1 MKKSFAV
8 VFAISILLSFVAC
21 GKENTETSSKIQ
33 SKTESKISSNAEPNL
48 ESKAESKISSNAEPN
63 LESKAESKI
72 SSNAEPNLESKAE
85 SKHDKLS
92 ANSVSNKTKIP
103 ETNIT
108 FDSNYAFLGN
118 SLFGDLDEYE
128 LVDNADVYSYIGM
141 NVATVFDQKLD
152 KHKKPMLDE
161 MLSKDYKT
169 IFIMFGMNEVGWSYP
184 DIFTDDYAEL
194 VDEIHSKLPDAKI
207 YLLSITPITQS
218 LEAKGEDGMNS
229 EAIAKFN
236 KLIQKVAKEHN
247 ASYLNVNSYLKNEY
261 GFLDENDSPD
271 GCHLQPNAYLRMV
284 NAIKYLIL

>member
-21 GKENTETSSKIQ
+21 GNENTETSSKIQ

-207 YLLSITPITQS
+207 YLLSITPITQLTPFS
-218 LEAKGEDGMNS
+218 SPRRYRGNGQTPCCPPCGRS
-229 EAIAKFN
+229 EIRPSSG
-236 KLIQKVAKEHN
+236 L
-247 ASYLNVNSYLKNEY
+247 
-261 GFLDENDSPD
+261 SPS
-271 GCHLQPNAYLRMV
+271 CRYSQ
-284 NAIKYLIL
+284 

>member
-8 VFAISILLSFVAC
+8 VFAISILLSFVGC

-33 SKTESKISSNAEPNL
+33 SKTESKISSNAESNPESKTESKMSYNAESNL
-48 ESKAESKISSNAEPN
+48 ESKAESKMSSNAESNP
-63 LESKAESKI
+63 ESKAESKI

-92 ANSVSNKTKIP
+92 ADSVSNKTKIP

-194 VDEIHSKLPDAKI
+194 
-207 YLLSITPITQS
+207 
-218 LEAKGEDGMNS
+218 GEDGMNS

-261 GFLDENDSPD
+261 GFLDEDDSPD

>member
-1 MKKSFAV
+1 MKKSLAIIFAM
-8 VFAISILLSFVAC
+8 SILFSLVGC
-21 GKENTETSSKIQ
+21 DKENTENISSDTTSKIQ
-33 SKTESKISSNAEPNL
+33 SETESKAISESESKTESKTESKVISKS
-48 ESKAESKISSNAEPN
+48 ESKPELKAESKS
-63 LESKAESKI
+63 
-72 SSNAEPNLESKAE
+72 
-85 SKHDKLS
+85 DKLP
-92 ANSVSNKTKIP
+92 ADNVSNKTKIP

-108 FDSNYAFLGN
+108 FDSSYAFLGN
-118 SLFGDLDEYE
+118 SLFGDLDEYK

-194 VDEIHSKLPDAKI
+194 VDEIHTKLPDAKI

-247 ASYLNVNSYLKNEY
+247 ASYLDVNSYLKNEY
-261 GFLDENDSPD
+261 GFLDEDDSPD

-284 NAIKYLIL
+284 EAMKYLIS

>member
-8 VFAISILLSFVAC
+8 VFAISILLSFVGC

-33 SKTESKISSNAEPNL
+33 SKTESKMSSNAESNP
-48 ESKAESKISSNAEPN
+48 ESKAESKMSSNAE
-63 LESKAESKI
+63 S
-72 SSNAEPNLESKAE
+72 NLESKAE

-92 ANSVSNKTKIP
+92 ADSVSNKTKIP

-207 YLLSITPITQS
+207 
-218 LEAKGEDGMNS
+218 
-229 EAIAKFN
+229 
-236 KLIQKVAKEHN
+236 
-247 ASYLNVNSYLKNEY
+247 
-261 GFLDENDSPD
+261 
-271 GCHLQPNAYLRMV
+271 
-284 NAIKYLIL
+284 

>member
-8 VFAISILLSFVAC
+8 GFAISILLSFVGC

-33 SKTESKISSNAEPNL
+33 SKAESKMSSNAE
-48 ESKAESKISSNAEPN
+48 SNP
-63 LESKAESKI
+63 ESKAESKI

-92 ANSVSNKTKIP
+92 ADSVSNKTKIP

-108 FDSNYAFLGN
+108 FDSK
-118 SLFGDLDEYE
+118 YE

-261 GFLDENDSPD
+261 GFLDEDDSPD

>member
-33 SKTESKISSNAEPNL
+33 SK
-48 ESKAESKISSNAEPN
+48 AESKM
-63 LESKAESKI
+63 

-92 ANSVSNKTKIP
+92 ADSVSNKTKIP

-229 EAIAKFN
+229 ETIANSISLYKRLQKNIMQAILM
-236 KLIQKVAKEHN
+236 LIAISRMNMV
-247 ASYLNVNSYLKNEY
+247 
-261 GFLDENDSPD
+261 FLMKTI
-271 GCHLQPNAYLRMV
+271 LLMV
-284 NAIKYLIL
+284 VIFSQMLI

>member
-1 MKKSFAV
+1 MKKSLAIIFAM
-8 VFAISILLSFVAC
+8 SILFSLVGC
-21 GKENTETSSKIQ
+21 DKENTENISSDTTSKIQ
-33 SKTESKISSNAEPNL
+33 SETESKAISESESKTESKTESKVI
-48 ESKAESKISSNAEPN
+48 SKAESKS
-63 LESKAESKI
+63 ESKTESK
-72 SSNAEPNLESKAE
+72 S
-85 SKHDKLS
+85 DKFPTD
-92 ANSVSNKTKIP
+92 SVSNKTKIP

-108 FDSNYAFLGN
+108 FDSSYAFLGN
-118 SLFGDLDEYE
+118 SLFGDLDEYK

-194 VDEIHSKLPDAKI
+194 VDEIHTKLPDAKI

-247 ASYLNVNSYLKNEY
+247 ASYLDVNSYLKNEY
-261 GFLDENDSPD
+261 GFLDEDDSPD

-284 NAIKYLIL
+284 NAMKYLIS

>member
-48 ESKAESKISSNAEPN
+48 ESKAESK
-63 LESKAESKI
+63 
-72 SSNAEPNLESKAE
+72 
-85 SKHDKLS
+85 HDKLS
-92 ANSVSNKTKIP
+92 ADSVSNKTKIP

-152 KHKKPMLDE
+152 KHKKLVGHIGIWPTNFIHT
-161 MLSKDYKT
+161 KDYKT